1 MQNQTEMAFA
11 DGGLPVDPVSGNEV
25 PPGSLPEEVRDDI
38 KVGVSEG
45 EYIVPADVLRYYGM
59 KFFEGLR
66 AEAKVAL
73 GGMEQEGRMGGEPM
87 MEAPMEEED
96 DLPFSTEELISED
109 QMSEGGYMRGYA
121 VGGITTPEA
130 AASAYPDTQMADIFG
145 TSGNTGGIQYVT
157 YYGPNGETITIQTFN
172 GSPMTPVPSG
182 YTTTPPVAAA
192 EDVAPPTEPTNQGD
206 NNDRQSG
213 KTAEEMAAD
222 LAGRFEGTDWD
233 NLSTD
238 IMGSISGLDKD
249 KEGWKSL
256 IPGFSF
262 TQKLNRV
269 AEVGTINAKIG
280 VLELQGD
287 AAGAKAAR
295 AALEAQ
301 MKAAGINMP
310 PGLGTGAQY
319 LGGMTRLDTGFID
332 PTTGKPRTPTATVI
346 SPSRVKVG
354 STTTPQSPYVQTE
367 LTNAPITTNSGSNFS
382 SQSQSDQATT
392 NNNQIASNNSS
403 ESAAQA
409 AQSSNAQQGNLS
421 SGQSNAGSTT
431 VSADRLATESAEYGA
446 LNKGGLMTKKKKK

>member
-1 MQNQTEMAFA
+1 
-11 DGGLPVDPVSGNEV
+11 
-25 PPGSLPEEVRDDI
+25 
-38 KVGVSEG
+38 
-45 EYIVPADVLRYYGM
+45 
-59 KFFEGLR
+59 
-66 AEAKVAL
+66 
-73 GGMEQEGRMGGEPM
+73 
-87 MEAPMEEED
+87 
-96 DLPFSTEELISED
+96 
-109 QMSEGGYMRGYA
+109 MRGYA

-256 IPGFSF
+256 IPGFSLA
-262 TQKLNRV
+262 QKLNRV

-301 MKAAGINMP
+301 MKAAGINIP
-310 PGLGTGAQY
+310 PGLGTGSQY
-319 LGGMTRLDTGFID
+319 LGGITRTDTGFID
-332 PTTGKPRTPTATVI
+332 PTTGKPRTPTATVT
-346 SPSRVKVG
+346 S
-354 STTTPQSPYVQTE
+354 
-367 LTNAPITTNSGSNFS
+367 
-382 SQSQSDQATT
+382 
-392 NNNQIASNNSS
+392 
-403 ESAAQA
+403 
-409 AQSSNAQQGNLS
+409 
-421 SGQSNAGSTT
+421 
-431 VSADRLATESAEYGA
+431 
-446 LNKGGLMTKKKKK
+446 